1 MSRVVVFRRL
11 AKRELDDAILW
22 YEDRRK
28 GLGYDFSVAVQKHI
42 ARISISPEQFP
53 RVRGDVRK
61 AVLRRFPYSI
71 YFITDKQ
78 RIVVLAIFHVRR
90 DPQHLESRA

>member
-11 AKRELDDAILW
+11 AKRELDDAIFW

-28 GLGYDFSVAVQKHI
+28 GLGYAFSVAIQKQI
-42 ARISISPEQFP
+42 TRISISPEQFP
-53 RVRGDVRK
+53 RVQGDVRK

>member
-28 GLGYDFSVAVQKHI
+28 GLGYAFSVAIQKQI

-53 RVRGDVRK
+53 RVQGDVRK

-78 RIVVLAIFHVRR
+78 RIVVLAIVHVRR
-90 DPQHLESRA
+90 DPQHLESRS